1 MLVLSK
7 KIKSL
12 NDGESFNFIYRDK
25 EYEFCCYSYSDEKK
39 HYSVRDAS
47 SFLGAGMNVE
57 KITKKYISLYD
68 YNLFN
73 VRSTYKIPVN
83 EIIIKKEI
91 KDIPGFEGTIEAL
104 DELTIIK

>member
-39 HYSVRDAS
+39 HYSVREARH
-47 SFLGAGMNVE
+47 FLGSGMNVE

-68 YNLFN
+68 YNLFS
-73 VRSTYKIPVN
+73 VKSTYKIPVN
-83 EIIIKKEI
+83 EIKIK
-91 KDIPGFEGTIEAL
+91 
-104 DELTIIK
+104 

>member
-1 MLVLSK
+1 MSILSK
-7 KIKSL
+7 EIKNL
-12 NDGESFNFIYRDK
+12 NDGESFNFIYKDK

-73 VRSTYKIPVN
+73 VRSTFKLPVN
-83 EIIIKKEI
+83 EITFKTQ
-91 KDIPGFEGTIEAL
+91 DIPGFEGTLEAL
-104 DELTIIK
+104 DNLSILK

>member
-1 MLVLSK
+1 MSILSK

-12 NDGESFNFIYRDK
+12 NDGESFNFIYKDK
-25 EYEFCCYSYSDEKK
+25 EYEFCCYSYSNEKK

-83 EIIIKKEI
+83 NITLKI
-91 KDIPGFEGTIEAL
+91 KDIPGFEGTMEGL
-104 DELTIIK
+104 NELTIIK

>member
-1 MLVLSK
+1 MSILSK
-7 KIKSL
+7 KIKNL

-73 VRSTYKIPVN
+73 IRSTYKIPVN
-83 EIIIKKEI
+83 EITIKT
-91 KDIPGFEGTIEAL
+91 KDIPGFEGTLEAL
-104 DELTIIK
+104 NELTIIK

>member
-1 MLVLSK
+1 MSNVLK
-7 KIKSL
+7 TIKNLKPEEKI
-12 NDGESFNFIYRDK
+12 NIFYNDK
-25 EYEFCCYSYSDEKK
+25 EYELRAYPGYKDKVEYSIWS
-39 HYSVRDAS
+39 AQG
-47 SFLGAGMNVE
+47 FQGMNVE

-83 EIIIKKEI
+83 EITIKT
-91 KDIPGFEGTIEAL
+91 KDIPGFEGTLEAL

>member
-1 MLVLSK
+1 MSILSK

-12 NDGESFNFIYRDK
+12 NDGESFTFIYKDK
-25 EYEFCCYSYSDEKK
+25 EYEFCCYSYSNEKK

-73 VRSTYKIPVN
+73 VRSTYKIPVS
-83 EIIIKKEI
+83 EIRIKT

-104 DELTIIK
+104 NELTIIK

>member
-1 MLVLSK
+1 MNFVVILIQMK
-7 KIKSL
+7 KNIIQ
-12 NDGESFNFIYRDK
+12 F
-25 EYEFCCYSYSDEKK
+25 
-39 HYSVRDAS
+39 VMQA

-83 EIIIKKEI
+83 EINGLSNEKNSIFTRFRK
-91 KDIPGFEGTIEAL
+91 
-104 DELTIIK
+104 

>member
-1 MLVLSK
+1 MSILSE

-12 NDGESFNFIYRDK
+12 NDGESFNFNYKDK
-25 EYEFCCYSYSDEKK
+25 KYEFCCYSYSDEKK

-73 VRSTYKIPVN
+73 VRSTYKIPIN
-83 EIIIKKEI
+83 EITIVEET
-91 KDIPGFEGTIEAL
+91 KDIPGFEGTLEAL
-104 DELTIIK
+104 NEITILK

>member
-1 MLVLSK
+1 MSNVLK
-7 KIKSL
+7 TIKNLKPEEKI
-12 NDGESFNFIYRDK
+12 NIFYNDK

-83 EIIIKKEI
+83 EITIKT
-91 KDIPGFEGTIEAL
+91 KDIPGFEGTLEAL
-104 DELTIIK
+104 NELTILK

>member
-1 MLVLSK
+1 MSNVLKTIK
-7 KIKSL
+7 KL
-12 NDGESFNFIYRDK
+12 NDGESFNFIYKDK

-83 EIIIKKEI
+83 KITIKT
-91 KDIPGFEGTIEAL
+91 KDIPGFEGTLEAL
-104 DELTIIK
+104 DNLSILK

>member
-1 MLVLSK
+1 MSILSK
-7 KIKSL
+7 KIKNL
-12 NDGESFNFIYRDK
+12 NDGESFNFNYK
-25 EYEFCCYSYSDEKK
+25 NKKFEFCCYSYSDEKK

-83 EIIIKKEI
+83 EIEV
-91 KDIPGFEGTIEAL
+91 
-104 DELTIIK
+104 

>member
-1 MLVLSK
+1 MSILSK

-25 EYEFCCYSYSDEKK
+25 EYEFYCYSYSDLIKK

-47 SFLGAGMNVE
+47 SFLGGGMNVE

-83 EIIIKKEI
+83 EIKIK
-91 KDIPGFEGTIEAL
+91 
-104 DELTIIK
+104 

>member
-1 MLVLSK
+1 MSILSK

-12 NDGESFNFIYRDK
+12 NDGESFNFIYKDK
-25 EYEFCCYSYSDEKK
+25 EYEFCCYSYSNEKK

-57 KITKKYISLYD
+57 KTTKKYISLYD
-68 YNLFN
+68 YNLFC

-83 EIIIKKEI
+83 EITLKI
-91 KDIPGFEGTIEAL
+91 KDIPGFEGTMEGL
-104 DELTIIK
+104 NELTIRK